1 MNDSPGR
8 TPTGRDRARA
18 DSSKGHGSGNS
29 DAGKGGGWGSGG
41 AGRGQAGG
49 GWGNTP
55 WRPSVPP
62 APQPGVIPLRPL
74 GVGEILDG
82 AFTTARKYWRTAL
95 GVSLAVAVV
104 TQAVRTVVTGL
115 WFRDLVDLSELPDQE
130 TASLQELV
138 DALKQALSGLAVAS
152 LVGLVGS
159 IIAAAMLTVVVSR
172 AVLGRP
178 APARETWAAA
188 RPRLL
193 AMTGLFC
200 LVTLLITGSFAV
212 GLAPGLLLVGAGNET
227 GGAALAALGALAG
240 MVAAA
245 WVWIRYSLA
254 APALILEKQGVI
266 AAMRRSGKL
275 VRGSWWRIFGIQLLA
290 TLLVFMVSAI
300 VEIPANVIELIMSGG
315 SPDAVPTDWPSL
327 ITSGISA
334 TISSAL
340 TLPIT
345 AGVTALLYM
354 DQRIRRESLDIELAR
369 AAGYGTE

>member
-8 TPTGRDRARA
+8 TPSGRDRARA
-18 DSSKGHGSGNS
+18 NS
-29 DAGKGGGWGSGG
+29 SGG
-41 AGRGQAGG
+41 PGWGQAGG
-49 GWGNTP
+49 GWGNNP
-55 WRPSVPP
+55 WRPAVPP

-74 GVGEILDG
+74 SVGEILDG

-95 GVSLAVAVV
+95 GVSLTVAVA

-115 WFRDLVDLSELPDQE
+115 WFRDLVDLSALRDQE
-130 TASLQELV
+130 AASLDELV
-138 DALKQALSGLAVAS
+138 EALKQALGGLAAAS
-152 LVGLVGS
+152 LIGLIGS

-178 APARETWAAA
+178 APAGETWAAA

-193 AMTGLFC
+193 SMTGLFC
-200 LVTLLITGSFAV
+200 LVTLLITGAFAV
-212 GLAPGLLLVGAGNET
+212 GLVPGLALVAAGNES
-227 GGAALAALGALAG
+227 GGVALTALGGLAG
-240 MVAAA
+240 MAAAA
-245 WVWIRYSLA
+245 WLWIRYSLA

-275 VRGSWWRIFGIQLLA
+275 VSGSWWRIFGIQLLA
-290 TLLVFMVSAI
+290 TLLVFVVSAI
-300 VEIPANVIELIMSGG
+300 VEIPAGVIELIMNGG
-315 SPDAVPTDWPSL
+315 SPDAVPVTWPSL
-327 ITSGISA
+327 IISGISA

-354 DQRIRRESLDIELAR
+354 DQRIRRESLDLELAR
-369 AAGYGTE
+369 AAGQGNE